1 MLDGS
6 SSFVTLTILVLALTL
21 AVFTMKYAVQILKA
35 RTQAAMATQTDAR
48 LVSVEKNTDTL
59 DRRVAHLEAML
70 KDVE

>member
-6 SSFVTLTILVLALTL
+6 SSFVTLTILVLALIL
-21 AVFTMKYAVQILKA
+21 AVFTMKYVVQILKA

-70 KDVE
+70 KEVE

>member
-1 MLDGS
+1 MDGS
-6 SSFVTLTILVLALTL
+6 SNIMTLTILILALIL
-21 AVFTMKYAVQILKA
+21 AVFTMKYAVQALKA

-48 LVSVEKNTDTL
+48 LASVEKTTDTL

>member
-6 SSFVTLTILVLALTL
+6 SSFVTLTILVLALIL
-21 AVFTMKYAVQILKA
+21 AVFAMKYAVQILKA

>member
-6 SSFVTLTILVLALTL
+6 SSFVTLTILVLALIL